1 MLALFKESEN
11 HPSTKKKTSGLD
23 LLFLHPQTYKT
34 RREQFLDDNSAN
46 LRWKMWSELI
56 DVVTRIAERE

>member
-11 HPSTKKKTSGLD
+11 HPSTKKKKTSGLD

-34 RREQFLDDNSAN
+34 RRKQFLGDNSAN
-46 LRWKMWSELI
+46 LR
-56 DVVTRIAERE
+56 